1 MKNRRMRNLKEAG
14 ITLVALVVTIIVL
27 LILAGV
33 TINLALS
40 NNGIIQRA
48 KDASEAHKQGVQ
60 NETESMAYMEEA
72 IDGLGTVTPGKK
84 VSIKAGTGAGT
95 DLKTAIANGTNLN
108 TLYTQ
113 PVDYTSEEGIT
124 WQLFYDDDTNIY
136 LIASDYVP
144 IDTLPNEL
152 IKETQAEGE
161 IKYIAW
167 FASGSSPNY
176 TGDIMTKEPWSAG
189 TESSTIT
196 SNPLTSTYLKWVNSS
211 VVSKKNNPNMK
222 SVAYMMDTSKWSN
235 FAGEA
240 KGAKAM
246 GGPTVEMFALSYN
259 SKHDTKLGTYGTSAS
274 DIVSTGTNANAGV
287 NGYKVKIGEG
297 SWTTNVSGL
306 DRSSDNMWVK
316 TRTGKASGMWVASPS
331 ANSASSVYKV
341 LYNGNL
347 DDNYGSNISYGFRPV
362 VSIPKSSIQ

>member
-1 MKNRRMRNLKEAG
+1 MRNLKEAG

-48 KDASEAHKQGVQ
+48 RDASEAHAQGVQ

-72 IDGLGTVTPGKK
+72 IDGLGTVTQGKK
-84 VSIKAGTGAGT
+84 VSIKAGTGEGT

-113 PVDYTSEEGIT
+113 PVDYTSEEGVT

-136 LIASDYVP
+136 LIASNYVP

-152 IKETQAEGE
+152 IKETKAEGE
-161 IKYIAW
+161 TKYKAW
-167 FASGSSPNY
+167 FATYSNSTYDGA
-176 TGDIMTKEPWSAG
+176 IMDNTPWSAG

-211 VVSKKNNPNMK
+211 VVSTKNNPNMK
-222 SVAYMMDTSKWSN
+222 AVAYMMDTSKWSN
-235 FAGEA
+235 FTGEA
-240 KGAKAM
+240 KGAYAI
-246 GGPTVEMFALSYN
+246 GGPTLEMFVRSWNSYPDHSGEEN
-259 SKHDTKLGTYGTSAS
+259 QLGTYWNEDGSENIT
-274 DIVSTGTNANAGV
+274 TTNANSK
-287 NGYKVKIGEG
+287 GYKVKKGTG
-297 SWTTNVSGL
+297 SWS
-306 DRSSDNMWVK
+306 
-316 TRTGKASGMWVASPS
+316 
-331 ANSASSVYKV
+331 
-341 LYNGNL
+341 
-347 DDNYGSNISYGFRPV
+347 NYGSSGDLGTTTNMWCIHETGRADGMWMVAPSSSGTDYVSFVNCYGYLNNNYVFSISYGFRPV